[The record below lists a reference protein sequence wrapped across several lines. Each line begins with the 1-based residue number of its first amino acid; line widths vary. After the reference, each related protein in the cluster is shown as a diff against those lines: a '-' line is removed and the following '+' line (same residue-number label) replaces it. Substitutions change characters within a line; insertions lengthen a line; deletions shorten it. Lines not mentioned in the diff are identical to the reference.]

1 MALEKL
7 CKNLRFKRLS
17 SGITLKEVSI
27 ATGVDIGQ
35 LSRIERGQCRYK
47 SKNLTKY
54 CKYLGISHDDA
65 TQSADLLLT
74 RIDALIRQS
83 PQHAELFSKL
93 VLVMESLPEQNQSFE
108 TDN

>member
-1 MALEKL
+1 MALEQL

-27 ATGVDIGQ
+27 STGVDIGQ

-54 CKYLGISHDDA
+54 CEYLGVSHDDA

-93 VLVMESLPEQNQSFE
+93 ALILESPPEQNRQYE
-108 TDN
+108 TNC